1 MQIEHLVLRDF
12 RNYVLQ
18 EVEFAPGV
26 NVLLGENGQGKT
38 NVLEAIYLLAVG
50 KSHRT
55 SRDVDLIRYG
65 ADQTQLTAVITHQ
78 ERPSRLRLEFGKFG
92 KKAHINGVLQS
103 KMSDFVGRFQV
114 VLFAPEDLQL
124 VKGGPAVRRRFID
137 IELGQTH
144 ARYLHHLSQYHR
156 TLQQRNHLLKR
167 PSLDLDS
174 ISAFDDPLVH
184 HGTEVMVRR
193 QRFISLLREI
203 AREIY
208 TSIAEGREE
217 LDLHYQMAVA
227 TQVDGRSA
235 EENPSW
241 SADQLQAVF
250 QAQLEAKLGADRQLG
265 YTSVGPHRD
274 DLVLY
279 LDGRPVQAH
288 ASQGQQRTIALSLRL
303 AEIELIRREVG
314 EYPVLLLDDVLSE
327 LDDHRQRQLLLSM
340 SDKVQTLVTSTG
352 LYQLGDRLE
361 GRSRLF
367 HVRSGIIQKEG

>member
-1 MQIEHLVLRDF
+1 MVIEQLTLSDF
-12 RNYVLQ
+12 RNYTRQQL
-18 EVEFAPGV
+18 EFSPGV

-55 SRDVDLIRYG
+55 SRDGDLIRHG
-65 ADQTQLTAVITHQ
+65 AERTELAAVVAQ
-78 ERPSRLRLEFGKFG
+78 QSRPLKLHLEFGRYG
-92 KKAHINGVLQS
+92 KKAQVNGVLQS
-103 KMSDFVGRFQV
+103 RMSDFVGRFQV

-137 IELGQTH
+137 MELGQTH
-144 ARYLHHLSQYHR
+144 ARYLHHLSLYHR

-167 PSLDLDS
+167 PALDVDS
-174 ISAFDDPLVH
+174 ILAFDDPLVE
-184 HGTEVMVRR
+184 HGTEVMLRR
-193 QRFISLLREI
+193 HRFVSLLRDI

-208 TSIAEGREE
+208 ASISSGRE
-217 LDLHYQMAVA
+217 
-227 TQVDGRSA
+227 
-235 EENPSW
+235 
-241 SADQLQAVF
+241 
-250 QAQLEAKLGADRQLG
+250 QLEIRYQPALQGHAHLGGEQEGALDAGALASAFHEQLVARVRGDAQLG

-274 DLVLY
+274 DLVLL
-279 LDGRPVQAH
+279 LDDRPVQAH

-327 LDDHRQRQLLLSM
+327 LDDNRQRQLLLSM

-352 LYQLGDRLE
+352 LYQLAEKLT

-367 HVRSGIIQKEG
+367 HVRSGIIQMEG